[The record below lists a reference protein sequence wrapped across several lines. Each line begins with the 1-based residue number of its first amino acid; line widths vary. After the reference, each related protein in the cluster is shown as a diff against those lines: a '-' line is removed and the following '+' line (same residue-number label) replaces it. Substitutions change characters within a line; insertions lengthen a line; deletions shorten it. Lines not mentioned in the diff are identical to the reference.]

1 VNFLKQAVFESETLA
16 GCHLVLDCANG
27 ATYEV
32 APSTFS
38 ELGATVQ
45 TLFADPD
52 GRNINLN
59 CGSEH
64 PQALAQAV
72 VQAKAGAGFAFD
84 GDGDRVVAVDEGGHV
99 LTGDQMLM
107 ICAKALKE
115 EDRLSNNLVVSTV
128 MSNMGLGLALRASSI
143 EHVMAQV
150 GDRFVV
156 REMVARGASL
166 GGEDSGHMIFLE
178 HHTTGDG
185 ILTAL
190 WLLRAMKKAGKPL
203 SELRRLMDVYPQRL
217 INIEVKSKPPLDSMP
232 EITTAIRRVEE
243 ELGDQGRIFVR
254 YSGTQPMC
262 RVMVEAPTQA
272 ACEKYCLE
280 VAGVVEAQLG

>member
-1 VNFLKQAVFESETLA
+1 V
-16 GCHLVLDCANG
+16 
-27 ATYEV
+27 
-32 APSTFS
+32 
-38 ELGATVQ
+38 
-45 TLFADPD
+45 FADPD

-64 PQALAQAV
+64 PQALAREV
-72 VQAKAGAGFAFD
+72 VQAKAEAGFAFD
-84 GDGDRVVAVDEGGHV
+84 GDGDRVIAVDEGGHV
-99 LTGDQMLM
+99 LTGDQVLM
-107 ICAKALKE
+107 ICAKALKDE
-115 EDRLSNNLVVSTV
+115 GRLDNNLVVSTV
-128 MSNMGLGLALRASSI
+128 MSNMGLGLALKESSI

-156 REMVARGASL
+156 QEMVARGACL
-166 GGEDSGHMIFLE
+166 GGENSGHMIFLE

-217 INIEVKSKPPLDSMP
+217 VNIEVKSKPPLVSLP
-232 EITTAIRRVEE
+232 EMTAAIQRVEK
-243 ELGDQGRIFVR
+243 ELGDQGRVFVR

-262 RVMVEAPTQA
+262 RVMVEAPTQE
-272 ACEKYCLE
+272 ACEKYCCDI
-280 VAGVVEAQLG
+280 AAVVKEKLGADD